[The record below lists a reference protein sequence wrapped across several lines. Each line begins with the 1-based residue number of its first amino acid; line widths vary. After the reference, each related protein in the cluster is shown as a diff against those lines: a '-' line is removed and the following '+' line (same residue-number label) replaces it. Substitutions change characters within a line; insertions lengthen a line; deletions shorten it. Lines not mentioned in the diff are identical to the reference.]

1 MIRRPP
7 TLIALE
13 EDDIESHLQRIY
25 LRHTLTLNFE
35 QLQLDDFED
44 LDQLMDEPPS
54 SSVPSDFDGDS
65 DINNSDQEGS
75 PCHEHN
81 SPNSPRDGISMS
93 TDVISQF
100 AMKPCLKSPISNLHR
115 SLQNPISSAKSRS
128 ADGSTDPPR
137 LKVTFA
143 LSPQDL
149 ELHRGIASVPEE
161 ETVERFGENYPTSH
175 KDIDTPVS
183 IDSPA
188 SPQVSFLSCGVS
200 SSPVTAGVPLRDL
213 TLASTMSY
221 EAVLAEQTVPP
232 ASPARINEGRGFIV
246 I

>member
-161 ETVERFGENYPTSH
+161 ETG
-175 KDIDTPVS
+175 TPHRK
-183 IDSPA
+183 IRL
-188 SPQVSFLSCGVS
+188 QLY
-200 SSPVTAGVPLRDL
+200 LK
-213 TLASTMSY
+213 
-221 EAVLAEQTVPP
+221 
-232 ASPARINEGRGFIV
+232 N
-246 I
+246 